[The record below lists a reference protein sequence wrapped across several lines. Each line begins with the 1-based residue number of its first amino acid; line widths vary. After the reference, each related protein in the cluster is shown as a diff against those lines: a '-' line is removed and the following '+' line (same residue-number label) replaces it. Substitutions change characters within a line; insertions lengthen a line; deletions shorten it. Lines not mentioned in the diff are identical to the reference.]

1 MDVLGA
7 TVIVV
12 DDDEQVLRMIA
23 KVLTRRGYRS
33 VHTTSHPDE
42 VLEMCRELK
51 PDLMLL
57 DLNMPGVSGF
67 EILKATRN
75 QILDFEPIPV
85 VVLTGERGRD
95 SRIEALELGAQD
107 YIVKPFD
114 FEVLA
119 RIKNLLE
126 RRLLAKHLHF
136 QNCELEERVQ
146 ERTAELRKA
155 QIETVRRL
163 GLAAEYRD
171 DDTGVHVLRIA
182 AYAHIM
188 ALAMGQDDQAA
199 ERTALAAKLHD
210 VGKLGIPDSILL
222 KPGKLEPHE
231 FDVIKQHTVIGAK
244 ILSGAGSELL
254 KLAEVIALNHH
265 EKWDGSGYPSGKKG
279 EEIPEVAR
287 MVAVI
292 DVFDALTSSRPYKR
306 AWPVEEAVA
315 EIERGRGKHFDPAM
329 VDLFFDRL
337 EEIKSVREDTP
348 DL

>member
-126 RRLLAKHLHF
+126 RRLLSKIV
-136 QNCELEERVQ
+136 NWRSGCKNVRPNSGKP
-146 ERTAELRKA
+146 RLRPCA
-155 QIETVRRL
+155 VWDWPPSIET
-163 GLAAEYRD
+163 
-171 DDTGVHVLRIA
+171 T
-182 AYAHIM
+182 
-188 ALAMGQDDQAA
+188 
-199 ERTALAAKLHD
+199 
-210 VGKLGIPDSILL
+210 IPGFMS
-222 KPGKLEPHE
+222 
-231 FDVIKQHTVIGAK
+231 
-244 ILSGAGSELL
+244 
-254 KLAEVIALNHH
+254 
-265 EKWDGSGYPSGKKG
+265 
-279 EEIPEVAR
+279 
-287 MVAVI
+287 
-292 DVFDALTSSRPYKR
+292 
-306 AWPVEEAVA
+306 
-315 EIERGRGKHFDPAM
+315 
-329 VDLFFDRL
+329 
-337 EEIKSVREDTP
+337 
-348 DL
+348 

>member
-1 MDVLGA
+1 M
-7 TVIVV
+7 
-12 DDDEQVLRMIA
+12 
-23 KVLTRRGYRS
+23 
-33 VHTTSHPDE
+33 
-42 VLEMCRELK
+42 
-51 PDLMLL
+51 
-57 DLNMPGVSGF
+57 
-67 EILKATRN
+67 
-75 QILDFEPIPV
+75 
-85 VVLTGERGRD
+85 
-95 SRIEALELGAQD
+95 
-107 YIVKPFD
+107 
-114 FEVLA
+114 
-119 RIKNLLE
+119 
-126 RRLLAKHLHF
+126 
-136 QNCELEERVQ
+136 
-146 ERTAELRKA
+146 
-155 QIETVRRL
+155 RRL